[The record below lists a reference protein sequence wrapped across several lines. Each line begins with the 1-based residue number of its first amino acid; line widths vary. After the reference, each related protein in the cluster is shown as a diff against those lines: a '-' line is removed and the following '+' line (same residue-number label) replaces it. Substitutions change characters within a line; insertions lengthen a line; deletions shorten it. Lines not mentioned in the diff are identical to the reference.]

1 MHKMITAEYRLSIRG
16 LYFNT
21 IGFKVPE
28 HETRF
33 NACMKEL
40 SVIHKDYSQNRPEF
54 KMFRE
59 ANYIPAK
66 DSWHCPVYTS
76 EDFYA
81 YIHGEAIT
89 GHWTEGRYSSDVNID
104 EFKSG
109 VQAFLE
115 ALKEHIA
122 ATFSEVSL
130 DFGYS
135 VKFYTLETPSL
146 EIAG

>member
-1 MHKMITAEYRLSIRG
+1 MHKMITAEYRLAIRG

-66 DSWHCPVYTS
+66 GEGYCSVYTS

-89 GHWTEGRYSSDVNID
+89 GHWTEGRYCYDVNIE
-104 EFKSG
+104 EFKSR

-122 ATFSEVSL
+122 TTFPEISL
-130 DFGYS
+130 DFGYN
-135 VKFYTLETPSL
+135 VKFYTIETPSL

>member
-1 MHKMITAEYRLSIRG
+1 MRKMITAEYRLAIRG

-33 NACMKEL
+33 NICMKEL

-59 ANYIPAK
+59 TNYIPAK
-66 DSWHCPVYTS
+66 GEGYCSVYTS

-89 GHWTEGRYSSDVNID
+89 GHWTEGRYRSDVNID
-104 EFKSG
+104 EFKSR

-122 ATFSEVSL
+122 ATFPEVSL